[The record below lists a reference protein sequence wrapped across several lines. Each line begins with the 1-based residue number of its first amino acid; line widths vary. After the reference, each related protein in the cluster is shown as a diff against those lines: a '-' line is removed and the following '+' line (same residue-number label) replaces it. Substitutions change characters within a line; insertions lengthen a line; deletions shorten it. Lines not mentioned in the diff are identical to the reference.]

1 MIIVTG
7 DMSVKA
13 GYDNR
18 YYERVMGKHGLGLS
32 NDNNGER
39 LCVMWQSE

>member
-13 GYDNR
+13 GYENS
-18 YYERVMGKHGLGLS
+18 YYERVMGKHGLG
-32 NDNNGER
+32 
-39 LCVMWQSE
+39 